1 MVWKEPSKNGDYVIP
16 PKKFTNVTVTNIF
29 KLITMRLFSLLFVYF
44 LGVFYSTFTWGL
56 VLQKFYSWFIDP
68 LFSYFPRIDYVQAM
82 GMMLFISLFNAGDY
96 RPVKTDE
103 LEDYIIFKVFAPWT
117 VLFSG
122 WIVKIVL
129 F

>member
-1 MVWKEPSKNGDYVIP
+1 
-16 PKKFTNVTVTNIF
+16 
-29 KLITMRLFSLLFVYF
+29 MRLFSLLFVYF